1 MFYSQVILARKG
13 PLGKIWMAAHF
24 DKKLTKTQIFST
36 DITDSVDSVLN
47 PPQPLALRVSGH
59 LMLGIVRI
67 YSRKVKYL
75 MNDCTEAM
83 WKIKLAFRP
92 GNVDLGPDAAIAS
105 LASIDDARYFGNVQP
120 DFEYP
125 ELADTAFDPD
135 FLSGYATIQA
145 ARGRTLATTYE
156 TTDYDT
162 LAAAR
167 ASTSSMRG
175 GSMGMGGLSPLGM
188 RASIDTSRQPDET
201 EEQWQH
207 RRSESM
213 LGLSSMGRVS
223 DVEMVRAGDRSS
235 LSAGRRSVMSFVDDD
250 NVPAFDE
257 SMAEGGADMSYDYGE
272 APPADYDYEYA
283 APDLGDDGR
292 PSDAS
297 AFPLDRSRLSE
308 SQTRFASLLREGGE
322 GDEGSL
328 PRAVSPEG
336 VPAGAAPKR
345 QAKRQRLLV
354 DEVTEL
360 TAQEMKAHQDD
371 MSGIQSRAPG
381 APLPRAVSPDDM
393 LTGDQRIHMPSIRGL
408 CPELQGLFDMS
419 MGLAPLP
426 FPIRPLAAR
435 AASTSSV
442 GGGVDD
448 VEMTRG
454 LAPDATADARR
465 ISEVSALDKP
475 RTSFGGD
482 DGAEWE
488 EPAGGND
495 DYYNNDSYDAD
506 LGLDVQAEPDYS
518 AEPLPDSEVQGAL
531 EGAGRRSISFAGD
544 AAEAADK
551 LTGSEMSTWNS
562 RTARVFEILKDTFR
576 DAPDE
581 SCSFKTI
588 SHGVTRRTAA
598 TCFLEILQLK
608 TWGILT
614 LEQEGPYEDMQIR
627 PTHKMWTLE

>member
-162 LAAAR
+162 VAAAR
-167 ASTSSMRG
+167 ASASSGRG
-175 GSMGMGGLSPLGM
+175 SLGGMSPLAM
-188 RASIDTSRQPDET
+188 RASIDTSRQPHET
-201 EEQWQH
+201 HEEWQR

-213 LGLSSMGRVS
+213 LGLSSLGRIS

-257 SMAEGGADMSYDYGE
+257 GTDMPYDYGE
-272 APPADYDYEYA
+272 GEAPQPDYDYEYA
-283 APDLGDDGR
+283 APDLGDEGR
-292 PSDAS
+292 PSDVS
-297 AFPLDRSRLSE
+297 AFDRSRLDE
-308 SQTRFASLLREGGE
+308 SQTRFASILREGEGE
-322 GDEGSL
+322 GDL
-328 PRAVSPEG
+328 PRAVSPEAD
-336 VPAGAAPKR
+336 VAAPKR
-345 QAKRQRLLV
+345 AAKRQRLLV

-360 TAQEMKAHQDD
+360 TAQEMKAHQED
-371 MSGIQSRAPG
+371 MSGIQRRAPD

-393 LTGDQRIHMPSIRGL
+393 LTGDQRITMPSIRGL

-419 MGLAPLP
+419 MGLVPMP
-426 FPIRPLAAR
+426 FPMRPEAVPVAR
-435 AASTSSV
+435 AASESM
-442 GGGVDD
+442 GGVDD
-448 VEMTRG
+448 IEQTRG
-454 LAPDATADARR
+454 LAPGETSSLGGGRP
-465 ISEVSALDKP
+465 SEVSALDKS
-475 RTSFGGD
+475 RSSFGGD
-482 DGAEWE
+482 EGPEWE
-488 EPAGGND
+488 PQGGGD
-495 DYYNNDSYDAD
+495 DYYNQDMYQAD
-506 LGLDVQAEPDYS
+506 PDLDQQPQEPDWGG
-518 AEPLPDSEVQGAL
+518 EPLPDSEVQGAL

-544 AAEAADK
+544 PSVAREK
-551 LTGSEMSTWNS
+551 LTGAEMSTWNT
-562 RTARVFEILKDTFR
+562 RTAKVFEILKDTFR
-576 DAPDE
+576 DAPEE
-581 SCSFKTI
+581 STSFKTI

-614 LEQEGPYEDMQIR
+614 LEQEGPYSDIHIR
-627 PTHKMWTLE
+627 PTDKMWQVAEAV